1 MNRRRDGQRMLDL
14 ALAVPVLLISAPL
27 FLLIAV
33 VIRLDSPGGAF
44 FRQERV
50 GQGGRLFSML
60 KFRTMVVQR
69 SVAGPLLTIGADPRI
84 TRAGRWLRRT
94 RLDELPQLINVVRGE
109 MSLVGPR
116 PEVPRYVSRYTR
128 VQRHILD
135 FRPGLTG
142 PASIDFRDESDL
154 LAVQTDP
161 EGYYCQVL
169 IPAKIA
175 TDLAYL
181 DHASALS
188 DLRLIARTVWCIAA
202 GPLARLRRGLRS
214 NKPRRQRAGQT
225 PDGLRQ

>member
-1 MNRRRDGQRMLDL
+1 MP
-14 ALAVPVLLISAPL
+14 ALVVTAPF

-44 FRQERV
+44 FQQERV
-50 GQGGRLFSML
+50 GRGGRLFRML
-60 KFRTMVVQR
+60 KFRTMAAR
-69 SVAGPLLTIGADPRI
+69 RGDAGPLLTIGADPRI

-94 RLDELPQLINVVRGE
+94 RLDELPQLINILRGE

-116 PEVPRYVSRYTR
+116 PEVPRYVSRYTPA
-128 VQRHILD
+128 QRRILS
-135 FRPGLTG
+135 FRPGLTS

-161 EGYYCQVL
+161 EGYYCEVL

-181 DHASALS
+181 DHASVLS
-188 DLRLIARTVWCIAA
+188 DLRLIARTVWCVAA
-202 GPLARLRRGLRS
+202 GPLVDKFRRLRARM
-214 NKPRRQRAGQT
+214 